1 MPGRHSLTVQ
11 VDPSLPGHVAVVINS
26 PAGQTY
32 AGFGPE
38 HHRHASDRGRF
49 DVHSVQPGDTIE
61 RDYSNTLGS
70 DPNATFT
77 VPISEAQAKAAHAE
91 IERIKGKRS
100 VRPTLTTA
108 YD

>member
-38 HHRHASDRGRF
+38 HHRHAS
-49 DVHSVQPGDTIE
+49 E
-61 RDYSNTLGS
+61 RTL
-70 DPNATFT
+70 
-77 VPISEAQAKAAHAE
+77 
-91 IERIKGKRS
+91 
-100 VRPTLTTA
+100 
-108 YD
+108 